1 MALIGKIRKN
11 MWLVIVLLA
20 VALAGFILMDMTSA
34 SNRGGGLFNSRDSIG
49 KVGSTKINYNEF
61 QIAEQALYSGSGD
74 VYGRRNTLWNYFVEK
89 TIVDDYA
96 DKLGLGVAP
105 DELSDLEFGANLSPI
120 VQNNFRN
127 PQTGQVD
134 RQQLSSFQQAINEGK
149 ELNPQFTSFWNEQR
163 KQIVKTH
170 KQTKFNNLVAK
181 AMYVPNWQAELM
193 AKFQSERADFDYVL
207 IPYESV
213 SDNDVQIT
221 DADFEAYIKKNK
233 VKYTNAEEVRN
244 LNYIVYDVLPTAQ
257 DSQKIYA
264 DLVAFRDEFKNT
276 KDDSTFVVNNQG
288 FFPNAY
294 AKKDDLQDILKDT
307 INKFSIGD
315 VIGPFESDG
324 MYIMTKILDRR
335 IMPDSAQA
343 SHIVRTVTEG
353 DALGMINARAYIDS
367 LKTVITSG
375 AQKFAD
381 AAMTNSNDPN
391 SAEKGGDLGTVTPG
405 IGGQAFSD
413 AIFISGKEGG
423 IYTVESQM
431 GVHLIQV
438 KKLIYTT
445 NEPRYKLGYLTAP
458 IVPSQETQ
466 DKALD
471 DVLSIVEN
479 NKTIESLI
487 SSVKDLKIETAAG
500 VKKNDFNFATLGGSQ
515 TSRDMIRWAFDSKT
529 KAGSVSPTVYT
540 YTDEVNFH
548 DSKHVVVGLKDVS
561 KAGLGSVAAL
571 KSTIEPF
578 VKNEKKAAII
588 KSKISSRDLNAIS
601 ASFNVEVVN
610 AEGVSFASAVI
621 PQVGNEPKIVGKLFS
636 LKTGEISEPLE
647 GNTGIMVL
655 KVNNITPGESG
666 DNFMAMK
673 SQAAMMSRSQVTS
686 RLLESLKKSSKVS
699 DNRFTFY

>member
-34 SNRGGGLFNSRDSIG
+34 SNRGGGLFNSRDAIG
-49 KVGSTKINYNEF
+49 KVDGTKINYNEF

-74 VYGRRNTLWNYFVEK
+74 VYGRRNSLWNYFVER
-89 TIVDDYA
+89 TIVEDYA

-163 KQIVKTH
+163 KQIIKTQ

-193 AKFQSERADFDYVL
+193 AKFQTDRADIDYVL
-207 IPYESV
+207 IPFESV
-213 SDNDVQIT
+213 ADSEVQLT
-221 DADFEAYIKKNK
+221 DEDFEAYIKKNK
-233 VKYTNAEEVRN
+233 VKYTNTEEVRN
-244 LNYIVYDVLPTAQ
+244 INYVVYDVLPTAQ

-264 DLVAFRDEFKNT
+264 DLVAFREEFINT

-294 AKKDDLQDILKDT
+294 AKKDDLQGILKDT
-307 INKFSIGD
+307 INKFSVGD
-315 VIGPFESDG
+315 VVGPFESDG
-324 MYIMTKILDRR
+324 MYIMAKLIDKK

-343 SHIVRTVTEG
+343 SHILRNVTEG
-353 DALGMINARAYIDS
+353 DALGLINAKAYIDS
-367 LKTVITSG
+367 LKTIITSG
-375 AQKFAD
+375 TQKFSDVAI
-381 AAMTNSNDPN
+381 TNSNDPG
-391 SAEKGGDLGTVTPG
+391 SAEKGGDLGTFAPG
-405 IGGQAFSD
+405 TMVQPFND
-413 AIFISGKEGG
+413 AIFVSGKEGG
-423 IYTVESQM
+423 LYTVETQF

-466 DKALD
+466 DKVLD
-471 DVLSIVEN
+471 DVLAVVEN
-479 NKTIESLI
+479 NKTIESLTA
-487 SSVKDLKIETAAG
+487 SVKDLKIETASS

-515 TSRDMIRWAFDSKT
+515 TSRDMIRWAFDPKT

-548 DSKHVVVGLKDVS
+548 DSKHVVVGLKDIS
-561 KAGLGSVAAL
+561 KAGLGTVAAL
-571 KSTIEPF
+571 KSSIEAL
-578 VKNEKKAAII
+578 VKNEKKAEII
-588 KSKISSRDLNAIS
+588 KSKITSRDLNS
-601 ASFNVEVVN
+601 LSTTFNVEIVN
-610 AEGVSFASAVI
+610 AEGISFASAVI

-636 LKTGEISEPLE
+636 LSTGEISEPLV
-647 GNTGIMVL
+647 GSTGVMVL
-655 KVNNITPGESG
+655 KVNTMTPGEAG
-666 DNFMAMK
+666 ENFVAMK
-673 SQAAMMSRSQVTS
+673 SQAAMMSRSQVSTK
-686 RLLESLKKSSKVS
+686 LIESLKKSSKVS
-699 DNRFTFY
+699 DNRYTFY